1 MRLWGYAFI
10 AGLLMLCLPGLA
22 QEPAKEH
29 PTEKKK
35 KQLPENIETFS
46 RDFMFRPRF
55 VIPTVWFNVSSRLT
69 GQGGSFTWK
78 PAMPGVVGAAVKIKK
93 VYVSAAVKLPSDDR
107 FKKIYG
113 NTKSRDIY
121 VNIQGRV
128 LLWTIFYRDYKGFYL
143 ADYQKNYP
151 NWNRD
156 SLGYPKSP
164 NLRVIEGG
172 LNLGFNFNK
181 AFSMNAAFAQ
191 TERQKKGAGSFLMAI
206 SERYQHIETDSN
218 IVPAKQAA
226 YYPSLNKLVQGNF
239 FSTIVSF
246 GAGYQFVVGHFH
258 FTPVLLAGTGV
269 QVQSYT
275 QNIDHVN
282 QSKLRFN
289 IPTYANAKAQVGY
302 NGAHFFTNVTYQ
314 LEFNSVPIK
323 EARVRLIHNWIEFGV
338 GMRF

>member
-1 MRLWGYAFI
+1 M

-22 QEPAKEH
+22 QEPTREH
-29 PTEKKK
+29 PAEKKKEKKK
-35 KQLPENIETFS
+35 KPLPENIETFS

-93 VYVSAAVKLPSDDR
+93 VYVSAAVKLPSSDQ

-206 SERYQHIETDSN
+206 SERYQHIKTDSN

-269 QVQSYT
+269 QVQGYT

-282 QSKLRFN
+282 QSKLRLN
-289 IPTYANAKAQVGY
+289 MPTYANAKAQVG
-302 NGAHFFTNVTYQ
+302 
-314 LEFNSVPIK
+314 
-323 EARVRLIHNWIEFGV
+323 
-338 GMRF
+338 